1 MAGAVKRAIAIGQ
14 RLIDWALATPAADRP
29 WSWGDPPRRDVVSCE
44 AIVTHIAGVGFFLG
58 CLVFAARAA
67 GLE

>member
-1 MAGAVKRAIAIGQ
+1 VKGAIAITN
-14 RLIDWALATPAADRP
+14 RLIDWALATPAVERP
-29 WSWGDPPRRDVVSCE
+29 WRWGDPPRGRGPSCE
-44 AIVTHIAGVGFFLG
+44 AIATYIAGVGFFLG